1 MGPPGILLGRG
12 GEITRQ
18 LRVGDDDDGNQ
29 ESAILQATKALCA
42 ELSKLNDKLR
52 LQRANIETRLAIRGN
67 LLEAGFVMAETVPPT
82 VKLFVIQW
90 LYGVSS
96 TVPKCELLRGG

>member
-18 LRVGDDDDGNQ
+18 LRVGDDDDGNP
-29 ESAILQATKALCA
+29 ESDILQAKAALCA
-42 ELSKLNDKLR
+42 ELSRLNDKLR
-52 LQRANIETRLAIRGN
+52 VQRANIETRLAIRGN
-67 LLEAGFVMAETVPPT
+67 LLDAGFVMAETVPPT